1 MSVAAAVATYRR
13 EMIMGFEAR
22 KSTLAALATTKE
34 SMTNGLTVTF
44 AIGSSGGATAVT
56 RGVNGQIPY
65 GNPSTTQ
72 VTATL
77 VEKHAPFE
85 MTGFNIFASQGDQ
98 KKNMQEASYAV
109 IRRDQD
115 DTIITELNNA
125 TQDYGTGTLT
135 LANVMGAVAILGNN
149 DVPTE
154 EIDNMF
160 GLLSPG
166 AYAYLMQLNTFT
178 SADYVDMKPLV
189 GPTRKM
195 LRWGGVNWV
204 VSSRVEGKGT
214 NAEKLYVWHRSA
226 LGYAVNMGEEKIYV
240 GFDEKQGVSWTRAE
254 IYHAAKILQ
263 NSGIVKITHDGSAYV
278 AS

>member
-1 MSVAAAVATYRR
+1 MSVAAAVATYRK

-22 KSTLAALATTKE
+22 KSTLASLATTKE
-34 SMTNGLTVTF
+34 TMSNGLSVTF
-44 AIGSSGGATAVT
+44 AVGSSGGATAVT
-56 RGVNGQIPY
+56 RGSNGQIPY

-109 IRRDQD
+109 IRRDMD
-115 DTIITELNNA
+115 DTIITELGNA
-125 TQDYGTGTLT
+125 TQDFGTGTLT
-135 LANVMGAVAILGNN
+135 LANVLGAVAILGNN

-154 EIDNMF
+154 EVENMF
-160 GLLSPG
+160 GLLSPA

-178 SADYVDMKPLV
+178 SSDYVDMKPLV
-189 GPTRKM
+189 GPARKM
-195 LRWGGVNWV
+195 LRWAGVNWI
-204 VSSRVEGKGT
+204 VSSRVSGKGT
-214 NAEKLYVWHRSA
+214 SSELLYVWHRSA
-226 LGYAVNMGEEKIYV
+226 LGYAVNMGEEKIYI

-254 IYHAAKILQ
+254 IYHAAKIIQ
-263 NSGIVKITHDGSAYV
+263 NSGIVKITHNGSAYV
-278 AS
+278 AT